1 MIVQTTGL
9 RHAYADHVAVD
20 GIDLSVDRGQC
31 VAVLGENGSGKT
43 TLFRLLA
50 TLLPVQQGRVEIAGF
65 DVARQP
71 LEVRRRIGVVFQSP
85 SLDAKLTVDENIAC
99 QAALYGIEKS
109 EMHARRNAALA
120 RFGLTDRRSDECGKL
135 SGGLRRRVELAK
147 GLLHQP
153 KVMLLDEPS
162 TGLDPAAR
170 LELADE
176 MQHMKDEGVAVMMTT
191 HLMEEAERAD
201 RVILMSAGRIVAD
214 GQPDALRG
222 ELGRHQIRV
231 RGDGRIADQL
241 RAWSIEPTTLHGEHR
256 FSCGEPGDVVPRL
269 LDMFG
274 DGVHGI
280 EIGPPSLEDVF
291 VAKTGRRFEAV
302 SIADDPDIAQSV
314 PIDGS
319 ED

>member
-9 RHAYADHVAVD
+9 RHTYDDHVAVD
-20 GIDLSVDRGQC
+20 GVDLSVDRGQC

-99 QAALYGIEKS
+99 QAALYGIDS
-109 EMHARRNAALA
+109 SAMRTRRDAALT
-120 RFGLTDRRSDECGKL
+120 RFGLTDRRGDDCGKL

-170 LELADE
+170 LELATAID
-176 MQHMKDEGVAVMMTT
+176 HMKGEGVAVMMTT

-214 GQPDALRG
+214 GRPHELRG

-231 RGDGRIADQL
+231 RGDGRIAEQL

-256 FSCGEPGDVVPRL
+256 FSCAEPGTVVPKL

-274 DGVHGI
+274 DEVRGI

-291 VAKTGRRFEAV
+291 VAKTGRRFEA
-302 SIADDPDIAQSV
+302 SGSDPEPPR
-314 PIDGS
+314 PIHAAAGT
-319 ED
+319 EN